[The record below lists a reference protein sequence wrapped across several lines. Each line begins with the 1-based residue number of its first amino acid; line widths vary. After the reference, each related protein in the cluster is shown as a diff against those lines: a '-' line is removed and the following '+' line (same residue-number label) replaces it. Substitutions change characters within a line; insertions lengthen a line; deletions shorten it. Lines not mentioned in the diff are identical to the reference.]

1 MHMGLSKLRGLV
13 LDSGAWR
20 AAVHGF
26 AKSQTRLS
34 DLTTTATGKVEL
46 PSPEMEKTADSRS
59 QTVELR
65 SLV

>member
-1 MHMGLSKLRGLV
+1 MVQSVGLQ
-13 LDSGAWR
+13 
-20 AAVHGF
+20 
-26 AKSQTRLS
+26 KSQTRLS

>member
-1 MHMGLSKLRGLV
+1 MVTVKDREIWHG
-13 LDSGAWR
+13 
-20 AAVHGF
+20 AVHGIT
-26 AKSQTRLS
+26 KSQTRLS